1 MGVGRRRCIPECSRM
16 SLGEASALPP
26 IQWHFHFG
34 LALADS
40 RALSGAC
47 VWTSCF
53 VQMDQITLILF
64 NSSKIKLS
72 CSCELWATG
81 CTISHVKELYKKKT
95 TRNNDK
101 TPQHHPPLL
110 SPMPMPTPA
119 SMVRAGSLRTLVY
132 TYIYIW
138 LYMHNYILIYI
149 IYIQITLSLSIHA

>member
-1 MGVGRRRCIPECSRM
+1 MKRCSYLETFMGVGRRRCIPECSRM

-34 LALADS
+34 LALADP
-40 RALSGAC
+40 RALSGVC

-64 NSSKIKLS
+64 NSYQFIQDKAIVQ
-72 CSCELWATG
+72 LWTVSNWLHNFPCQRA
-81 CTISHVKELYKKKT
+81 VQEKT

-132 TYIYIW
+132 TYIYVYI
-138 LYMHNYILIYI
+138 YILYV
-149 IYIQITLSLSIHA
+149 